1 MTFFHAEKKTIHSGQ
16 NFYFHTFGILFAIVY
31 IPTIL
36 FFNTIKIYLLPCT
49 SKLLTILINL
59 ATKYW
64 QLEVLLVD

>member
-36 FFNTIKIYLLPCT
+36 F
-49 SKLLTILINL
+49 LTQEKYICCL
-59 ATKYW
+59 A
-64 QLEVLLVD
+64 QANFLQFLSI